1 MLLNT
6 TPTLRHATQADW
18 PAIEALLLANK
29 LPTDGVQAH
38 PNTSLLAVCCGRP
51 RTCRACCR

>member
-6 TPTLRHATQADW
+6 TPTLRHAPQADW

-38 PNTSLLAVCCGRP
+38 LNASLLAVG
-51 RTCRACCR
+51 